1 MFEELENKVV
11 LVTGAATGIGK
22 SIAENFGKAKA
33 KVVINYRSDRHHDE
47 IEEIKQTVAKF
58 GGQTLVVQGDVSI
71 EEDIKRMI
79 ETTINHFGTLD
90 IIINN
95 AGFENSIPTHEMS
108 IDDWQ
113 KVIDIN
119 LTGAFVCSR
128 EAINQFL
135 KENKK
140 GTIINISSV
149 HDTIPWPN
157 YVHYAA
163 SKGGLKLMMET
174 MSMEYA
180 QYGIRINNISPG
192 AIVTEHTE
200 EKFSDPTTREETI
213 KMIPAREIGNAQDI
227 ANAVLFL
234 SSDLASYIHG
244 TTLYVDGGMMNYPAF
259 MGGKG

>member
-1 MFEELENKVV
+1 MLPGCHWNC
-11 LVTGAATGIGK
+11 K

-79 ETTINHFGTLD
+79 KTTINHFGTLD

-119 LTGAFVCSR
+119 LTGAFEGSR
-128 EAINQFL
+128 EPSINFKGKQ
-135 KENKK
+135 K

-157 YVHYAA
+157 YVHYAH
-163 SKGGLKLMMET
+163 GLKLMMESQWN
-174 MSMEYA
+174 MLSM
-180 QYGIRINNISPG
+180 
-192 AIVTEHTE
+192 V
-200 EKFSDPTTREETI
+200 F
-213 KMIPAREIGNAQDI
+213 
-227 ANAVLFL
+227 VL
-234 SSDLASYIHG
+234 II
-244 TTLYVDGGMMNYPAF
+244 YPQGQF
-259 MGGKG
+259 Y

>member
-1 MFEELENKVV
+1 MEELENKVV
-11 LVTGAATGIGK
+11 LITGAATGIGK

-113 KVIDIN
+113 KL
-119 LTGAFVCSR
+119 LT
-128 EAINQFL
+128 
-135 KENKK
+135 
-140 GTIINISSV
+140 
-149 HDTIPWPN
+149 
-157 YVHYAA
+157 
-163 SKGGLKLMMET
+163 
-174 MSMEYA
+174 
-180 QYGIRINNISPG
+180 
-192 AIVTEHTE
+192 
-200 EKFSDPTTREETI
+200 
-213 KMIPAREIGNAQDI
+213 
-227 ANAVLFL
+227 
-234 SSDLASYIHG
+234 
-244 TTLYVDGGMMNYPAF
+244 
-259 MGGKG
+259 

>member
-119 LTGAFVCSR
+119 LTGAFVGSR

-135 KENKK
+135 KECQWNMLSTVFVLIIYPQGQFLLNTLKK
-140 GTIINISSV
+140 N
-149 HDTIPWPN
+149 
-157 YVHYAA
+157 
-163 SKGGLKLMMET
+163 
-174 MSMEYA
+174 
-180 QYGIRINNISPG
+180 
-192 AIVTEHTE
+192 
-200 EKFSDPTTREETI
+200 
-213 KMIPAREIGNAQDI
+213 
-227 ANAVLFL
+227 FL
-234 SSDLASYIHG
+234 
-244 TTLYVDGGMMNYPAF
+244 TQRRV
-259 MGGKG
+259 KKQ